1 MNRHLRVRARPL
13 PRATKL
19 GLLTGKARFAWFLAL
34 VVLLPLGYGAYAAR
48 TPTSQVFGDIVSH
61 GSGAEKVVALTYDD
75 GPNEPYTGQ
84 ILDVLKQEGVHATF
98 FVVGMNAERAPEI
111 VRRIVA
117 DGNDIGNHSYAHRK
131 RDTLLDL
138 HYADATRTSAILRQI
153 TGVAP
158 RFYRAPNGF
167 HTPWSMRAV
176 GSHGMRVIGWDV
188 ESNDWDEP
196 GADTIVRRTMQRV
209 HPGAIILLHDGDN
222 TRLGTDRSQQVTATR
237 TLIETLKG
245 QGYRFVTVSELL
257 GLPPLK
263 GNT

>member
-1 MNRHLRVRARPL
+1 MPRHLTVRTPKRS
-13 PRATKL
+13 PRT
-19 GLLTGKARFAWFLAL
+19 GILTVKARFGWLLAFLL
-34 VVLLPLGYGAYAAR
+34 LLPLGLGAYAAR
-48 TPTSQVFGDIVSH
+48 TPSSQVFGDIVTH

-84 ILDVLKQEGVHATF
+84 ILDVLRDEGVHATF
-98 FVVGMNAERAPEI
+98 FVVGMNAERAPAT

-117 DGNDIGNHSYAHRK
+117 ERHDLGNHSYAHRK

-138 HYADATRTSAILRQI
+138 RYTDAAKTNAILAGI
-153 TGVAP
+153 TGIVP
-158 RFYRAPNGF
+158 RLYRAPNGF

-176 GSHGMRVIGWDV
+176 GSRGLRVIGWDV

-196 GADTIVRRTMQRV
+196 GAETIVMRTMQRV

-222 TRLGTDRSQQVTATR
+222 TRQGTDRGQQVAATR
-237 TLIETLKG
+237 MLIDALKG

-257 GLPPLK
+257 GLPPQK
-263 GNT
+263 GNG